1 MTAKQI
7 NRRIAAVKIADS
19 INAIEGVPVS
29 DYART
34 LSYLWAKG
42 EITGVQMKAAL
53 LEYHKKLAYQG
64 TANA

>member
-7 NRRIAAVKIADS
+7 NRRIAAVKTADS
-19 INAIEGVPVS
+19 INAIEGVSVS
-29 DYART
+29 DYACT

-53 LEYHKKLAYQG
+53 LEYHKKLADQG